1 MLLDYYKNSK
11 AAEETFEVEVG
22 KDIGII
28 HNQVKKVSTESG
40 LNWGWNA
47 NALLE
52 TWADYYIENIRLII
66 VYK

>member
-40 LNWGWNA
+40 LN
-47 NALLE
+47 
-52 TWADYYIENIRLII
+52 
-66 VYK
+66 